1 MPLKNRSFNH
11 AVLLILFSL
20 MFAFYTSDRLSVRAT
35 STGPMITAPGSA
47 IGVTAA
53 VSDGDDD
60 NDFEFRGVIEA
71 LPNTPG
77 FIGDWKVSG
86 RTVHVSAATKL
97 DQEDGKVMVGANV
110 KVEGAVQTDNSV
122 KANEIEVQAGPG
134 KEFEF
139 SGVIE
144 VLPDTMGRI
153 GDWTVSGTIVHVSAA
168 TMIEQN
174 GASVAVGDK
183 VEVEGSKRADGS
195 VDAFEIEVK
204 DDINDDDNDG
214 DVEFKG
220 AIESLP
226 DTMGRIGEWSVGG
239 RKINV
244 TAATKISPNVAA
256 VAVGFIVEVE
266 GVKRADGSIDARQ
279 IEVKSKGGTGGNF
292 VQFKGT
298 VESLPGTPGQIGVWK
313 VSGRMVN
320 VTADTK
326 IELDGFPVAVGSKVE
341 VKGALAADGSINAAK
356 IEVED
361 RDDMDDEFEF
371 KGMIESLPSTPDLV
385 GDWKVSGRTVHV
397 TAATEIE
404 RDYGMVMVGAFVEV
418 EGMLQADG
426 SVNAREIEVKQG
438 SAGGAYMNFNPM
450 TTVSA
455 ASYQL
460 LNAPGSIVSA
470 FGSGMASTTA
480 FAPSLPLPLEL
491 GNVSVAVDGK
501 LARLFFISPSQLNYQ
516 IPSNIASGSANV
528 VVMNSGRMVSQGV
541 IQVAD
546 VALSLFT
553 ANSSGG
559 GPPAGV
565 LLRVTASGQQ
575 IYESLVRF
583 DAGLRQFVPAPI
595 TRRTGEQL
603 FLVLFGT
610 GFGQVANT
618 DGNASNGVAEN
629 VQATIGGVNAPV
641 VFAGVA
647 PNFAGLAQ
655 VNVMLPAS
663 VTANPATQVVIK
675 ARDRQ
680 NIFREANPVTI
691 SVQ

>member
-1 MPLKNRSFNH
+1 MKNKSFNN
-11 AVLLILFSL
+11 AKLLILFSIIL
-20 MFAFYTSDRLSVRAT
+20 AVYTFDGLLVRST
-35 STGPMITAPGSA
+35 STGPMITTTSSA
-47 IGVTAA
+47 SGVTTA
-53 VSDGDDD
+53 VAYDDD
-60 NDFEFRGVIEA
+60 DEGDFEFRGVIEA

-77 FIGDWKVSG
+77 FIGDWTVSG
-86 RTVHVSAATKL
+86 RTVHVSAATEI
-97 DQEDGKVMVGANV
+97 DQEDGKVMVGATV
-110 KVEGAVQTDNSV
+110 EVEGFVQPDNSV
-122 KANEIEVQAGPG
+122 KAAEIEVKSGQDQD

-139 SGVIE
+139 TGVVE
-144 VLPDTMGRI
+144 TLPDTMGRI
-153 GDWTVSGTIVHVSAA
+153 GDWKVSGTVVHVTAA
-168 TMIEQN
+168 TMIKQDN
-174 GASVAVGDK
+174 SPVAVGDK
-183 VEVEGSKRADGS
+183 VEVEGAKRADGS

-204 DDINDDDNDG
+204 SDIDDDDGDG

-226 DTMGRIGEWSVGG
+226 DTPGRIGEWSVGG
-239 RKINV
+239 RRVNV
-244 TAATKISPNVAA
+244 TAATKINPNAA
-256 VAVGFIVEVE
+256 AAAVGFIVEVE
-266 GVKRADGSIDARQ
+266 GNKRMDAQGSVVDAKE
-279 IEVKSKGGTGGNF
+279 IEVKSMGGAGGNF
-292 VQFKGT
+292 VQFHGT
-298 VESLPGTPGQIGVWK
+298 VETLPGTPGQIGVWK

-320 VTADTK
+320 VTAMTK

-341 VKGALAADGSINAAK
+341 VKGALNADGTINAAK

-361 RDDMDDEFEF
+361 RDDVDDEFEF
-371 KGMIESLPSTPDLV
+371 KGTIESLPSTPDLV
-385 GDWKVSGRTVHV
+385 GDWKVSGRTVRV
-397 TAATEIE
+397 NAATEIE

-418 EGMLQADG
+418 EGMLQSDG
-426 SVNAREIEVKQG
+426 SVIANEIEVKQG
-438 SAGGAYMNFNPM
+438 RAGGAYMNYNTVM
-450 TTVSA
+450 TVSA
-455 ASYQL
+455 ANYQ
-460 LNAPGSIVSA
+460 PESTPDSIVAA
-470 FGSGMASTTA
+470 FGSAMASTTA
-480 FAPSLPLPLEL
+480 FAATQPLPFNL
-491 GNVSVAVDGK
+491 GDVNVSVDGK

-595 TRRTGEQL
+595 TRRAGEQL

-675 ARDRQ
+675 AR
-680 NIFREANPVTI
+680 
-691 SVQ
+691 